1 MHEERAARPYPTAR
15 SFDRM
20 ENGMAW
26 AWRYE
31 GGEGKKDAG
40 GSEAFPS
47 QSDAESWLGQS
58 WKELVA
64 AGVVTAV
71 LVEDERVEYRM
82 SLLPAG
88 E

>member
-1 MHEERAARPYPTAR
+1 
-15 SFDRM
+15 
-20 ENGMAW
+20 MAW

-31 GGEGKKDAG
+31 GENGQKQAG
-40 GSEAFPS
+40 GSESFSS

-58 WKELVA
+58 WRELVS